1 MLTVT
6 DMIRNGAPDAPP
18 APIPL
23 RCYGC
28 QHLVTRH
35 NPDHV
40 PPAGTSAR
48 CAAGKEG
55 KRLIGYEW
63 QSNDAAPTWCPRRSA
78 GR

>member
-1 MLTVT
+1 MLTLPE
-6 DMIRNGAPDAPP
+6 MIAKAAHDAPP
-18 APIPL
+18 PTPL
-23 RCYGC
+23 RCHGC

-48 CAAGKEG
+48 CAAGAEG

-63 QSNDAAPTWCPRRSA
+63 QPTDAAPPWCPRRSA
-78 GR
+78 SR

>member
-1 MLTVT
+1 MSAAL
-6 DMIRNGAPDAPP
+6 APNRQPACQTAA

-23 RCYGC
+23 RCHAC

-48 CAAGKEG
+48 CAAAREG

-63 QSNDAAPTWCPRRSA
+63 QPNDAAPPWCPKRSA
-78 GR
+78 SR